1 MRNAPDVRG
10 PTEPNDP
17 PSTPPGPAP
26 GTGPAPG
33 PALESKPRRRLTAEQ
48 IEELGR
54 LKPFLEGMVR
64 QARMQY
70 MLEDL
75 VQSCVLQ
82 LVRAWSRPDFALDRR
97 DGGRAFARKVMRD
110 VIADAVRGRDRDLSS
125 PVREFPEVPVEAD
138 EGEHAR
144 EVRLKAIDRFLA
156 EKLTERLYPVGRLA
170 IVEGL
175 SQAEIARCLKIDR
188 HTVGRRFKDVCK
200 ALEPYKETIYDEVLG
215 DVTS

>member
-17 PSTPPGPAP
+17 PSTPPDPA
-26 GTGPAPG
+26 PAPG
-33 PALESKPRRRLTAEQ
+33 PTPESKPRRRLTAEQ

-110 VIADAVRGRDRDLSS
+110 VIADAARGRDRDLSS
-125 PVREFPEVPVEAD
+125 PVGEFPEVPVEAD